1 LRARPAR
8 PAGLTA
14 RGIDLLGLLASGLS
28 NKEIARRLVVSPR
41 TVGHHVAHIFA
52 KIGVSTRSA
61 ATLVA
66 LHHGLLG
73 ER

>member
-1 LRARPAR
+1 LRAR

-14 RGIDLLGLLASGLS
+14 REIEVLPLLASGLS
-28 NKEIARRLVVSPR
+28 NKDIARRLGVSPR
-41 TVGHHVAHIFA
+41 TVGHHVAHIYA

-61 ATLVA
+61 ATLFA
-66 LHHGLLG
+66 LHHGLMG